1 MSKIIAS
8 TSSLV
13 SVIRS
18 ALTTLPS
25 LRGWLETVLVF
36 AIFLCV
42 AGYIGLHADLFKV
55 QLSDAWLQFAII
67 ALVAAL
73 APALT
78 EEVIFRVSLP
88 QLFGGHPWAEGLAL
102 GLFVLWHPMQTWLG
116 LPTGQALFLQPTFL
130 AIVLLLG
137 LSCLFAWKRTKSI
150 WPAIT
155 IHWVTVLVWKGLT
168 TPI

>member
-25 LRGWLETVLVF
+25 LRGWLETGLVF

-55 QLSDAWLQFAII
+55 QLTDAWLQFAII
-67 ALVAAL
+67 ALVAIVVPAL
-73 APALT
+73 A
-78 EEVIFRVSLP
+78 EEMIFRVSLP
-88 QLFGGHPWAEGLAL
+88 HLLGGHSWSEALAL
-102 GLFVLWHPMQTWLG
+102 LFFVLWHPLQVWLS
-116 LPTGQALFLQPTFL
+116 LPMGQALFLEPAFL
-130 AIVLLLG
+130 TAVFLLG
-137 LSCLFAWKRTKSI
+137 LSCALVWKRTSSI
-150 WPAIT
+150 WPAIA
-155 IHWVTVLVWKGLT
+155 IHWVTVLAWKGLT
-168 TPI
+168 TLT